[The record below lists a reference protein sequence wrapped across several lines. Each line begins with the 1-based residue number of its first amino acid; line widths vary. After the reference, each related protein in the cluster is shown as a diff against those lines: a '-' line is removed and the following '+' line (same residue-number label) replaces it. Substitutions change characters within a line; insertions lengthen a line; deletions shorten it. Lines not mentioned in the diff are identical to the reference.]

1 MGELAFEPRLHAAPY
16 FASALFASAL
26 ALAVVFTGRGAVRR
40 PFYALTLAVGGVL
53 VGTGLVQ
60 LAGNARTATLIAR
73 GSHTMAIVVPAI
85 ALELAS
91 TWLTWRRRAKATR
104 ALWVVAGALAVV
116 TLTTPWVIAGARPWP
131 FGFAATPGPLYPA
144 TIAVISLSILVP
156 LSFFGRLRHERRPR
170 EREQLWALTIAGT
183 LALFAANDTLP
194 VMGVDAPPFGWIP
207 LLAAS
212 AVLAWSLVRHSLL
225 DVRLAASRVLL
236 WGAITLAGA
245 MPFVLLG
252 AIALPRLHGRSFGAV
267 AATALALVLLVRLF
281 LLVAQPPLDALVWR
295 RHRDLQAELRLLA
308 ARTARIQDPAALG
321 AAIDR
326 FLSTLDRRLAALVLL
341 DERGR
346 PHVAHSAWGAIPAPS
361 PQSPLLDELVAAR
374 GLVARDGRGPRR
386 VEIERACVRWGAELL
401 GPLVEGDRLLG
412 IVAVSPRL
420 HGGAADGVELDALRR
435 LCALVTT
442 ALSGVRLYEKLQAL
456 SAALEEKAAAR
467 AAQLARAVDELRGA
481 EAKLV
486 ARETMATLG
495 HVVAGVSA
503 ELRRQVER
511 ASTGVAALREAAAAL
526 ASAARAARPDDPRV
540 AEDARDLGPL
550 LDAMTEGARRAYA
563 IAEDLARFAAPTTN
577 TTASAEV
584 EGAAGDSTA
593 RLEPAQLAAIADA
606 TLGLLQRQLGDV
618 AVVRDYDEQ
627 LPPVR
632 VEVGPLEQ
640 VVLNLVMNA
649 LQAMRGSGTLTLST
663 RRVGPHEVE
672 LAVGDTGPGISPE
685 VLPRIFE
692 PSFST
697 KGAGGTG
704 LGLPVSWGIVAR
716 HGGRILVES
725 QPGVGALF
733 RVRLPISA

>member
-16 FASALFASAL
+16 FASALFAGAL

-40 PFYALTLAVGGVL
+40 PFYALALAVGGVL

-60 LAGNARTATLIAR
+60 VAGNLHTATLLAR
-73 GSHTMAIVVPAI
+73 GSQTMATLVPAV

-91 TWLTWRRRAKATR
+91 TWLTWHRRKKATR
-104 ALWVVAGALAVV
+104 VLWVVAGALGVV
-116 TLTTPWVIAGARPWP
+116 TLTTPWVISGARPSAY
-131 FGFAATPGPLYPA
+131 GFVPTPGPLY
-144 TIAVISLSILVP
+144 AVSIGIISLSVLVP
-156 LSFFGRLRHERRPR
+156 ISFFARLRSERRVR
-170 EREQLWALTIAGT
+170 EREQLWALTISGT
-183 LALFAANDTLP
+183 LALLAANDTLP
-194 VMGVDAPPFGWIP
+194 VMGVDTPPLGWVP
-207 LLAAS
+207 LLAAA
-212 AVLAWSLVRHSLL
+212 AVLAWALIRNNLL
-225 DVRLAASRVLL
+225 DVRLAASRVFL

-245 MPFVLLG
+245 FPFVLLG
-252 AIALPRLHGRSFGAV
+252 ALALPRLEGRSFGAV

-281 LLVAQPPLDALVWR
+281 LLVAQRPLDALVWR
-295 RHRDLQAELRLLA
+295 RHRDLQEELRLLA
-308 ARTARIQDPAALG
+308 ARTTRVQNPEALG

-326 FLSTLDRRLAALVLL
+326 FLATLDRRLAALVLL

-346 PHVAHSAWGAIPAPS
+346 PHVAHSAWGAIPAPTAK
-361 PQSPLLDELVAAR
+361 SPLLDELLAAR
-374 GLVARDGRGPRR
+374 RLVTRDSRGPHHL
-386 VEIERACVRWGAELL
+386 EIERACVRWGAEIL

-420 HGGAADGVELDALRR
+420 HGGTTDGVELDALRR

-442 ALSGVRLYEKLQAL
+442 ALSGVRLYDKVQAL
-456 SAALEEKAAAR
+456 AAALEDKAAAR

-486 ARETMATLG
+486 ESETLATLG
-495 HVVAGVSA
+495 NVVAGISA

-511 ASTGVAALREAAAAL
+511 ASTGVAALRESAAAL

-563 IAEDLARFAAPTTN
+563 IAEDLARFAAPT
-577 TTASAEV
+577 ASSGELDGSASDG
-584 EGAAGDSTA
+584 GA
-593 RLEPAQLAAIADA
+593 RREPAQLAAVADA

-618 AVVRDYDEQ
+618 AVVRDYDEK
-627 LPPVR
+627 LPPVQ
-632 VEVGPLEQ
+632 VEIGPLEQ

-649 LQAMRGSGTLTLST
+649 VQAMRGSGTLTLST
-663 RRVGPHEVE
+663 RRIGPREVE
-672 LAVGDTGPGISPE
+672 FAVGDTGPGIAPE

-692 PSFST
+692 PFFST

-725 QPGVGALF
+725 HPGVGALF
-733 RVRLPISA
+733 RVRLPIDA